1 MTPTEELEVWVAL
14 ADSVEKLLDGWD
26 DLRPAEALVV
36 DLWNPAPDL
45 QRRAMSWDHEFS
57 TGELPELLLFAAG
70 LALAE
75 SQAWEQD
82 RPDVATR
89 ALSDRRFLLGDR
101 ILHWAVPWLV
111 AVDAPEA
118 LEALLGL
125 GDLHRPEP
133 ELSGNEG
140 LTAPGEDRFGPLD
153 PVPLSSML
161 VGAVVL
167 ESVAASWGTSR
178 DGLRAGEVPDGAI
191 PWLRGQAEVWERLRG
206 AHPGSAALWRDLAER
221 ARTWGKASRPEVS
234 V

>member
-1 MTPTEELEVWVAL
+1 MTPAGELEVWVAL
-14 ADSVEKLLDGWD
+14 ADGVESLLDGWD
-26 DLRPAEALVV
+26 DLRPVEALVV

-45 QRRAMSWDHEFS
+45 QRRAMAWDHEFA
-57 TGELPELLLFAAG
+57 TGELPELLLFGAG

-111 AVDAPEA
+111 AVGAAGEEVRDG
-118 LEALLGL
+118 LLGL

-140 LTAPGEDRFGPLD
+140 LTAPGEDRFGPLN

-167 ESVAASWGTSR
+167 ESRASAWGTTR
-178 DGLRAGEVPDGAI
+178 HGLRGGVVPDGAFD
-191 PWLRGQAEVWERLRG
+191 WLRAHEPIWEALRA

-221 ARTWGKASRPEVS
+221 ARTWGSAR
-234 V
+234 